1 MVERAGTYPQ
11 KRKKAVVKFSEEIA
25 EAMKSNA
32 LAGAKLGRVAVELV
46 QEEERIRRREDR
58 LNKQFDRL
66 AEVPKYID
74 GRVAY
79 LRKELQDPE
88 ITDLERAK
96 LRGWIDAYEE
106 IRTKLGGMGI

>member
-1 MVERAGTYPQ
+1 MAERTGTNQ
-11 KRKKAVVKFSEEIA
+11 KQRKKMNVKFSEEIA
-25 EAMKSNA
+25 EAMKSTA
-32 LAGAKLGRVAVELV
+32 LAGAKLGRIASELA

-66 AEVPKYID
+66 ADVPKYID
-74 GRVAY
+74 GRIDY

-88 ITDLERAK
+88 ATDLERAK

-106 IRTKLGGMGI
+106 IRNKIGVMGI